1 MNYYE
6 SALKS
11 LDQHGQ
17 LQYVLRLDLANL
29 YLKIRNYSKAER
41 TLQSSLEHPE
51 GEIDHKMVVLFY
63 YMITLDNQ
71 LSVLIEDTKC
81 LQLLA
86 KVYQKLESSQQ
97 AFKALSNARDMQN
110 K

>member
-29 YLKIRNYSKAER
+29 YLKIRNYNKAER
-41 TLQSSLEHPE
+41 TLQASLEHPE
-51 GEIDHKMVVLFY
+51 GEIVVVLFY
-63 YMITLDNQ
+63 VVVTATLDNQ

-86 KVYQKLESSQQ
+86 KVYQKSGSSQQ